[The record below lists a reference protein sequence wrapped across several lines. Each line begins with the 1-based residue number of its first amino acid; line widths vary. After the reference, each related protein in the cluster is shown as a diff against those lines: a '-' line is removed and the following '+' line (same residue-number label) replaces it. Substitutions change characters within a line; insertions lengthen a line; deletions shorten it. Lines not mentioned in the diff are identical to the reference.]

1 MKLSDLFH
9 FAWQSQTQHKLR
21 SSLTLLGVI
30 LGAFLVVVTVSIG
43 QGVQE
48 VIPRLMRQNDR
59 LRRIDVH
66 QTYDPVKVEQQEVL
80 VDGVMSAER
89 HARILKAKKMLA
101 AQNSGGTQLR
111 PLTDER
117 LAEIAA
123 LEHVESAL
131 PMILSGATLRFR
143 DQPTFLHFMS
153 ATVQNRDVSTA
164 IVAGRNIQ
172 SNDAAEVLHNEVLAY
187 DLGFHNEADLA
198 QLLGSTVRLELN
210 DNPTDYTVVG
220 NMLEAQ
226 SRGKVQFSRDEKR
239 QLDEIIRMLPVVADQ
254 LKLPAEL
261 QQLLKKALTQSD
273 ESATGEALKPPPQPV
288 IAKSVS
294 TPDLTV
300 VGIFRDSID
309 YEDRNYEEH
318 FGDHVKAVV
327 SVEVGRDFMR
337 QAPGFDTQGYSHAIV
352 RVDEER
358 NLRPVV
364 EWLRLHNYNNAHSL
378 VEIVERLQHQYGLM
392 LWSMTALGIV
402 ALLISAIGITNTMLM
417 AVLERTR
424 EIGIMKA
431 VGAKDGQIQAIFLTE
446 GVFVGLVGAALALVS
461 AWGASKYANSWI
473 QEIVAREANQPV
485 DDQLFLFPWW
495 LIAGIFVITL
505 TVTLLAAW
513 LPARRAARILPVIA
527 LRHD

>member
-1 MKLSDLFH
+1 MKLSDLFL
-9 FAWQSQTQHKLR
+9 FAWHSQTQHKLR

-48 VIPRLMRQNDR
+48 VIPRLMRRNDR
-59 LRRIDVH
+59 LRRIDLH
-66 QTYDPVKVEQQEVL
+66 PNYDPVKVEQQKVL
-80 VDGVMSAER
+80 VEGVMSAER
-89 HARILKAKKMLA
+89 HARILKAKKQVA
-101 AQNSGGTQLR
+101 AQNSGGAQLR

-131 PMILSGATLRFR
+131 PMIVSSAELRFR

-153 ATVQNRDVSTA
+153 ATVQNGDVTA
-164 IVAGRNIQ
+164 SIVAGRNIQ
-172 SNDAAEVLHNEVLAY
+172 SNDAAEVLLNEVLVY

-198 QLLGSTVRLELN
+198 QLLGTTVRLVLN
-210 DNPTDYTVVG
+210 DNPADYTVVG

-226 SRGKVQFSRDEKR
+226 SGGKVQFSRDEKR
-239 QLDEIIRMLPVVADQ
+239 QLDEIIRMLPVVAGQ

-273 ESATGEALKPPPQPV
+273 ESATGEAQKPPPQPV
-288 IAKSVS
+288 ISKSVS

-309 YEDRNYEEH
+309 YEDRHHEEH

-327 SVEVGRDFMR
+327 SVEVGRHFMR
-337 QAPGFDTQGYSHAIV
+337 QINGFDTQGYSHAIV

-364 EWLRLHNYNNAHSL
+364 EWLRSHNYNAHSL

-417 AVLERTR
+417 SVLERTR

-513 LPARRAARILPVIA
+513 MPARRAARILPVIA